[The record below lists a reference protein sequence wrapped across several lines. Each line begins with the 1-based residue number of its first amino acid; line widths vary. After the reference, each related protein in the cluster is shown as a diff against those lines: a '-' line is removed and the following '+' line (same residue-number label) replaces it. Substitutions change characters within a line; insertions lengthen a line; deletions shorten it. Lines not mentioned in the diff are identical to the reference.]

1 MQKLQMSKPSRT
13 SLFAAASIWDAPT
26 VIAHLTS
33 APELVEASDPR
44 GRTALHR
51 ACAVKP
57 GSSPTL
63 VETNGIKTVSALLKA
78 GAELEREVPMG
89 QEEGDFRATP
99 LWYAVARGE
108 NLPLVEF
115 LLKRGANASYSLWA
129 AVWRDDDVLCRVLLK
144 SKPELNLRVHGETPI
159 FYAARLKRLKRL
171 NLLIEA
177 GANPSIAD
185 FGGRDAVDI
194 ARARRLPS
202 EIIERL
208 QALKAQAK
216 AKAAKPPTGA
226 FAP

>member
-1 MQKLQMSKPSRT
+1 VRKTSKT
-13 SLFAAASIWDAPT
+13 SLFAAARIWDEPAVT
-26 VIAHLTS
+26 VILTA
-33 APELVEASDPR
+33 APGLVTATDPR
-44 GRTALHR
+44 GRTALHL

-57 GSSPTL
+57 GSSKQL
-63 VETNGIKTVSALLKA
+63 VEPNGINTVTTLLKA
-78 GAELEREVPMG
+78 GADRESAVPLD
-89 QEEGDFRATP
+89 EDEGDFRATP
-99 LWYAVARGE
+99 LWYAVSRGE

-115 LLKRGANASYSLWA
+115 LLQREANASYSLWA
-129 AVWRDDDVLCRVLLK
+129 VVWRDDDVLCRVLLK

-159 FYAARLKRLKRL
+159 FYAARLKRLKTL

-208 QALKAQAK
+208 EALKAQAK